1 MVDSNIQILVVDESV
16 ERLELLVSALR
27 SSGFHR
33 IAVVKDTSKILE
45 WVTTLKPDVILID
58 VESPTRDTLEQ
69 LTFIRDRHPTP
80 VVMIAQ
86 DPEAQS
92 IHRAVSSGVFAYSV
106 GQVSSDRVRP
116 AIEVA
121 MATFESFKLLR
132 AELADAR
139 EKLNQQKRID
149 RAKCILIEQQKL
161 TEQQA
166 HQALRKM
173 AMDRKRR
180 LVDVADDLIA
190 MAKLFRS

>member
-1 MVDSNIQILVVDESV
+1 MVDSNIQILVVDEST
-16 ERLELLVSALR
+16 ERLELLIAALK

-33 IAVVKDTSKILE
+33 ISVVKEMGQIVERVLE
-45 WVTTLKPDVILID
+45 LKPDVILIE
-58 VESPTRDTLEQ
+58 VESPNRDTLEQ
-69 LTFIRDRHPTP
+69 LTIVRDRHPTP
-80 VVMIAQ
+80 VLMIAQ

-92 IHRAVSSGVFAYSV
+92 IHAAVSSGVFAYSV

-121 MATFESFKLLR
+121 MATFESFKALR

-139 EKLNQQKRID
+139 EKLNHQKRID
-149 RAKCILIEQQKL
+149 RAKCILIEQQNL

-180 LVDVADDLIA
+180 LIDVADDLIA
-190 MAKLFRS
+190 MAKIFRS